1 MKKIV
6 DWNIN
11 YYVTVKLTEFGLEIF
26 KNYHSQYDKTPMFKP
41 MTENKIAEIIAN
53 NYELRLQGWKMM
65 QIFGS
70 ECYLGS
76 KPVFHECIWKTEIE
90 E

>member
-26 KNYHSQYDKTPMFKP
+26 KNYHSQYDKTPRFKQ
-41 MTENKIAEIIAN
+41 MTENNIAEIIAN
-53 NYELRLQGWKMM
+53 EYQLRL
-65 QIFGS
+65 
-70 ECYLGS
+70 
-76 KPVFHECIWKTEIE
+76 
-90 E
+90 